1 MEPYVKQTL
10 ETLRER
16 LRVARWRQSG
26 AESGDPGVAAREQA
40 MIAALEARVADQE
53 DAARRR
59 AELARQVAHQKEIAE
74 WLEHFLQG
82 TEHRTR

>member
-1 MEPYVKQTL
+1 MRQTL

-26 AESGDPGVAAREQA
+26 AESCDPGVMAREQA
-40 MIAALEARVADQE
+40 IIAVLEARVADQE
-53 DAARRR
+53 DVARRR
-59 AELARQVAHQKEIAE
+59 AELARQVAHQEEIAE

-82 TEHRTR
+82 TEHRPR